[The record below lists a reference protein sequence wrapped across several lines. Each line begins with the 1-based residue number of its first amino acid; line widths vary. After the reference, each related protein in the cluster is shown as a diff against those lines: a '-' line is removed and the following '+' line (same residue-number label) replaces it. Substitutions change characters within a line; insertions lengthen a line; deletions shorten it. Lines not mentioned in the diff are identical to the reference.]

1 MVEAKPEKPP
11 KVEVEEKPEK
21 PSRREA
27 EGVTAVKEE
36 PTVVVEEV
44 VEDNEPLTPTEF
56 VESLGELK
64 DKAKAAGL
72 RPIRKLLSSY
82 VNTGL
87 SVVDGLLESLEG
99 KKKKK

>member
-1 MVEAKPEKPP
+1 MVEAKPEKTPE
-11 KVEVEEKPEK
+11 VEPEEKPEK

-36 PTVVVEEV
+36 PTLVIEE
-44 VEDNEPLTPTEF
+44 EETDPITPTEF

>member
-1 MVEAKPEKPP
+1 MVEAKPEKTPE
-11 KVEVEEKPEK
+11 VEPEEKPEQ

-36 PTVVVEEV
+36 PTLVIEE
-44 VEDNEPLTPTEF
+44 EETDPITPTEF

-72 RPIRKLLSSY
+72 RPIRKMLSSY
-82 VNTGL
+82 VSQGL

-99 KKKKK
+99 KNKKGK

>member
-1 MVEAKPEKPP
+1 MVEAKPEKTPE
-11 KVEVEEKPEK
+11 VEPEEKPEK

-36 PTVVVEEV
+36 PTVVVEE
-44 VEDNEPLTPTEF
+44 EDPLSPTEF

-99 KKKKK
+99 KNKKGK

>member
-1 MVEAKPEKPP
+1 MEEAKSEKTPE
-11 KVEVEEKPEK
+11 VEPEEKPEQ

-36 PTVVVEEV
+36 PTLVIEEEETDPV
-44 VEDNEPLTPTEF
+44 TPTEF

-72 RPIRKLLSSY
+72 RPIRKMLSSY
-82 VNTGL
+82 VSQGL

-99 KKKKK
+99 KNKKGK

>member
-1 MVEAKPEKPP
+1 MVEAKPEKTPE
-11 KVEVEEKPEK
+11 VEPEEKPEQ

-36 PTVVVEEV
+36 PTLVIEEEETDPV
-44 VEDNEPLTPTEF
+44 TPTEF

-72 RPIRKLLSSY
+72 RPIRKMLSSY
-82 VNTGL
+82 VSQGL

-99 KKKKK
+99 KNKKGK

>member
-1 MVEAKPEKPP
+1 MVEAKPEKTPE
-11 KVEVEEKPEK
+11 VEPEEKPEK

-36 PTVVVEEV
+36 PTLVIEE
-44 VEDNEPLTPTEF
+44 EETDPITPTEF

-72 RPIRKLLSSY
+72 RPIRKMLSSY
-82 VNTGL
+82 VSQGL

-99 KKKKK
+99 KNKKGK

>member
-1 MVEAKPEKPP
+1 MVEAKPEKTP
-11 KVEVEEKPEK
+11 EVEPEKKPEQ

-36 PTVVVEEV
+36 PTLVIEG
-44 VEDNEPLTPTEF
+44 EDNDPLTPTEF

-72 RPIRKLLSSY
+72 RPIRKMLSSY
-82 VNTGL
+82 VSQGL

>member
-1 MVEAKPEKPP
+1 MVEAKPEKTPE
-11 KVEVEEKPEK
+11 VEPEEKPEQ

-36 PTVVVEEV
+36 PTLVIEE
-44 VEDNEPLTPTEF
+44 EETDPITPTEF

>member
-1 MVEAKPEKPP
+1 MVEAKPEKTP
-11 KVEVEEKPEK
+11 KAEPEKKPEQ

-36 PTVVVEEV
+36 PTIVIEE
-44 VEDNEPLTPTEF
+44 EGDNDPLTPTEF

-72 RPIRKLLSSY
+72 RPIRKMLSSY
-82 VNTGL
+82 VSQGL

>member
-1 MVEAKPEKPP
+1 MVEAKPEKTPE
-11 KVEVEEKPEK
+11 VEPEEKPEK

-36 PTVVVEEV
+36 PTVVIEE
-44 VEDNEPLTPTEF
+44 EETDPITPTEF

>member
-1 MVEAKPEKPP
+1 MVEAKPEKTPE
-11 KVEVEEKPEK
+11 VEPEEKPEK
-21 PSRREA
+21 PSRRAA
-27 EGVTAVKEE
+27 EGVTAVKEA
-36 PTVVVEEV
+36 PTLVIEE
-44 VEDNEPLTPTEF
+44 EETDPITPTEF
-56 VESLGELK
+56 VQSLGELK

-99 KKKKK
+99 KNKKGK

>member
-1 MVEAKPEKPP
+1 MVEAKPEKTP
-11 KVEVEEKPEK
+11 EVVPEEKPEK

-36 PTVVVEEV
+36 PTLVIEE
-44 VEDNEPLTPTEF
+44 EETDPITPTEF

-99 KKKKK
+99 KNKKGK

>member
-1 MVEAKPEKPP
+1 MVEAKPEKTP
-11 KVEVEEKPEK
+11 EVEPEKKPEQ

-36 PTVVVEEV
+36 PTVVIEPE
-44 VEDNEPLTPTEF
+44 EDNDPLTPTEF

-72 RPIRKLLSSY
+72 RPIRKMLSSY
-82 VNTGL
+82 VSQGL

>member
-1 MVEAKPEKPP
+1 MVEAKPEKTPE
-11 KVEVEEKPEK
+11 VEPEEKPEQ

-36 PTVVVEEV
+36 PTIVIEE
-44 VEDNEPLTPTEF
+44 EGDNDPLTPTEF

>member
-1 MVEAKPEKPP
+1 MVEAKPEKTPEGEP
-11 KVEVEEKPEK
+11 EEKPEK

-36 PTVVVEEV
+36 PTLVIEE
-44 VEDNEPLTPTEF
+44 EETDPITPTEF

-99 KKKKK
+99 KNKKGK

>member
-1 MVEAKPEKPP
+1 MVKAKPEKTPE
-11 KVEVEEKPEK
+11 VEPEEKPEQ

-36 PTVVVEEV
+36 PTIVIEE
-44 VEDNEPLTPTEF
+44 EGDNDPLTPTEF

>member
-1 MVEAKPEKPP
+1 MVEAKPEKTPE
-11 KVEVEEKPEK
+11 VEPEEKPEQ

-36 PTVVVEEV
+36 PTVVVEE
-44 VEDNEPLTPTEF
+44 EDPLCPTEF

-64 DKAKAAGL
+64 DKAKAAGV

>member
-1 MVEAKPEKPP
+1 MVEAKPEKTP
-11 KVEVEEKPEK
+11 KVEPEEKPEQ

-36 PTVVVEEV
+36 PTLVIEE
-44 VEDNEPLTPTEF
+44 EETDPITPTEF

>member
-1 MVEAKPEKPP
+1 MVEAKPEKTP
-11 KVEVEEKPEK
+11 KVEPEEKPEQ

-36 PTVVVEEV
+36 PTIVIEE
-44 VEDNEPLTPTEF
+44 EGDNAPLTPTEF

-72 RPIRKLLSSY
+72 RPIRKMLSSY
-82 VNTGL
+82 VSQGL

>member
-1 MVEAKPEKPP
+1 MVEAKPDKTP
-11 KVEVEEKPEK
+11 KVEPEEKPEQ
-21 PSRREA
+21 PRRREA

-36 PTVVVEEV
+36 PTLVIDEE
-44 VEDNEPLTPTEF
+44 ETDPITPTEF

-99 KKKKK
+99 KNKKGK

>member
-1 MVEAKPEKPP
+1 MVEAKPEKTPE
-11 KVEVEEKPEK
+11 VEPEEKPEQ

-36 PTVVVEEV
+36 PTVVVEE
-44 VEDNEPLTPTEF
+44 EETDPITPTEF